1 MGQTQGIRIEAFGG
15 ADEVLQ
21 FGAVEVAEPGEGDLL
36 VAPEAAGVNFIDTY
50 QRSGLYPIPLPATLG
65 MEGAGTVLEVG
76 PGVTEFAVGDRVAWL
91 DVAGSYATQ
100 VVVPAGRAVHVPDGV
115 PAPMAAASMLQGVTA
130 HYLTTDTFPVRAGQT
145 VLVHAAAG
153 GVGLLLVQLAAAA
166 GARVLGTVGSAE
178 KAELARA
185 AGAHDVILYRN
196 QDVAPAVEQLVG
208 PHAVDVVYD
217 GVGRATFAA
226 SLDVLRRR
234 GMLVSFGNASG
245 PVEPVAPL
253 LLATK
258 GSLFLTRPMLVH
270 YVTETAELRRRAE
283 AVLSMVENRQ
293 LDVRIGGTFPLDQ
306 AAAAHQALEQRRT
319 TGKVI
324 LTP

>member
-1 MGQTQGIRIEAFGG
+1 MGQTQGISIDAFGG
-15 ADEVLQ
+15 ADVMR
-21 FGAVEVAEPGEGDLL
+21 FGPVEVAEPGEGDLL

-50 QRSGLYPIPLPATLG
+50 QRSGLYPITLPAVLG
-65 MEGAGTVLEVG
+65 MEGAGTVLEIG
-76 PGVTEFAVGDRVAWL
+76 PGVTDFAVGDRVAWL
-91 DVAGSYATQ
+91 DVAGSYAAR
-100 VVVPAGRAVHVPDGV
+100 VVVPAARAVPVPDGV
-115 PAPMAAASMLQGVTA
+115 TAPVAAASMLQGVTA
-130 HYLTTDTFPVRAGQT
+130 QYLTTDSHPVRAGQT

-166 GARVLGTVGSAE
+166 GARVLGTVGTPE

-185 AGAHDVILYRN
+185 AGAHEVILYRD
-196 QDVAPAVEQLVG
+196 QDVVASVEQLVG

-217 GVGRATFAA
+217 GVGQATFAA
-226 SLDVLRRR
+226 SLDVLRPR

-253 LLATK
+253 VLATK
-258 GSLFLTRPMLVH
+258 GSLFLTRPMLAH
-270 YVTETAELRRRAE
+270 HVTETDELRRRAG
-283 AVLSMVENRQ
+283 AVLGMVESRR

-306 AAAAHQALEQRRT
+306 ARAAHQALEQRRT

>member
-1 MGQTQGIRIEAFGG
+1 MGQTQGISIGAFGG
-15 ADEVLQ
+15 ADVMR
-21 FGAVEVAEPGEGDLL
+21 FGPVEVAEPGEGDLL

-50 QRSGLYPIPLPATLG
+50 QRSGLYPITLPAVLG
-65 MEGAGTVLEVG
+65 MEGAGTVLEIG
-76 PGVTEFAVGDRVAWL
+76 PGVTDFAVGDRVAWL
-91 DVAGSYATQ
+91 DVAGSYAAR
-100 VVVPAGRAVHVPDGV
+100 VVVPAGRAVPVPDGV
-115 PAPMAAASMLQGVTA
+115 TAPVAAASMLQGVTA
-130 HYLTTDTFPVRAGQT
+130 QYLTTDSYPVRAGQT

-166 GARVLGTVGSAE
+166 GARVLGTVGTPE

-185 AGAHDVILYRN
+185 AGAHEVILYRD
-196 QDVAPAVEQLVG
+196 QDVVTSVEQLVG

-217 GVGRATFAA
+217 GVGQATFAA
-226 SLDVLRRR
+226 SLDVLRPR

-253 LLATK
+253 VLATK
-258 GSLFLTRPMLVH
+258 GSLFLTRPMLAH
-270 YVTETAELRRRAE
+270 HVTETDELRRRAG
-283 AVLSMVENRQ
+283 AVLGMVESRR

-306 AAAAHQALEQRRT
+306 ARAAHQALEQRRT

>member
-1 MGQTQGIRIEAFGG
+1 MGQTQGISIGAFGG
-15 ADEVLQ
+15 ADVMR
-21 FGAVEVAEPGEGDLL
+21 FGPVEVAEPGEGDLL

-50 QRSGLYPIPLPATLG
+50 QRSGLYPITLPAVLG
-65 MEGAGTVLEVG
+65 MEGAGTVLEIG
-76 PGVTEFAVGDRVAWL
+76 PGVTDFAVGDRVAWL
-91 DVAGSYATQ
+91 DVAGSYAAR
-100 VVVPAGRAVHVPDGV
+100 VVVPAGRAVPVPDGV
-115 PAPMAAASMLQGVTA
+115 TAPVAAASMLQGVTA
-130 HYLTTDTFPVRAGQT
+130 QYLTTDSYPVRAGQT

-166 GARVLGTVGSAE
+166 GARVLGTVGTPE

-185 AGAHDVILYRN
+185 AGAHEVILYRD
-196 QDVAPAVEQLVG
+196 QDVVASVEQLVG

-217 GVGRATFAA
+217 GVGQATFAA
-226 SLDVLRRR
+226 SLDVLRPR

-253 LLATK
+253 VLATK
-258 GSLFLTRPMLVH
+258 GSLFLTRPMLAH
-270 YVTETAELRRRAE
+270 HVTETDELRRRAG
-283 AVLSMVENRQ
+283 AVLGMVESRR

-306 AAAAHQALEQRRT
+306 ARAAHQALEQRRT

>member
-1 MGQTQGIRIEAFGG
+1 MGQTQGISIDAFGG
-15 ADEVLQ
+15 ADVMR
-21 FGAVEVAEPGEGDLL
+21 FGPVEVAEPGEGDLL

-50 QRSGLYPIPLPATLG
+50 QRSGLYPITLPAVLG
-65 MEGAGTVLEVG
+65 MEGAGTVLEIG
-76 PGVTEFAVGDRVAWL
+76 PGVTDFAVGDRVAWL
-91 DVAGSYATQ
+91 DVAGSYAAR
-100 VVVPAGRAVHVPDGV
+100 VVVPAGRAVPVPDGV
-115 PAPMAAASMLQGVTA
+115 TAPVAAASMLQGVTA
-130 HYLTTDTFPVRAGQT
+130 QYLTTDSYPVRAGQT

-166 GARVLGTVGSAE
+166 GARVLGTVGTPE

-185 AGAHDVILYRN
+185 AGAHEVILYRD
-196 QDVAPAVEQLVG
+196 QDVVASVEQLVG

-217 GVGRATFAA
+217 GVGQATFAA
-226 SLDVLRRR
+226 SLDVLRPR

-253 LLATK
+253 VLATK
-258 GSLFLTRPMLVH
+258 GSLFLTRPMLAH
-270 YVTETAELRRRAE
+270 HVTETDELRRRAG
-283 AVLSMVENRQ
+283 AVLGMVESRR

-306 AAAAHQALEQRRT
+306 ARAAHQALEQRRT

>member
-1 MGQTQGIRIEAFGG
+1 MGQTQGISIDAFGG
-15 ADEVLQ
+15 ADVMR
-21 FGAVEVAEPGEGDLL
+21 FGPVEVAEPGEGDLL

-50 QRSGLYPIPLPATLG
+50 QRSGLYPITLPAVLG
-65 MEGAGTVLEVG
+65 MEGAGTVLEIG
-76 PGVTEFAVGDRVAWL
+76 PGVTDFAVGDLVAWL
-91 DVAGSYATQ
+91 DVPGSYAAR
-100 VVVPAGRAVHVPDGV
+100 VVVPAARAVPVPDGV
-115 PAPMAAASMLQGVTA
+115 TAPVAAASMLQGVTA
-130 HYLTTDTFPVRAGQT
+130 QYLTTDSHPVRAGQT

-166 GARVLGTVGSAE
+166 GARVLGTVGTPE

-185 AGAHDVILYRN
+185 AGAHEVILYRD
-196 QDVAPAVEQLVG
+196 QDVVASVEQLVG

-217 GVGRATFAA
+217 GVGQATFAA
-226 SLDVLRRR
+226 SLDVLRPR

-253 LLATK
+253 VLATK
-258 GSLFLTRPMLVH
+258 GSLFLTRPMLAH
-270 YVTETAELRRRAE
+270 HVTETDELRRRAG
-283 AVLSMVENRQ
+283 AVLGMVESRR

-306 AAAAHQALEQRRT
+306 ARAAHQALEQRRT

>member
-1 MGQTQGIRIEAFGG
+1 MGQTQGISIDAFGG
-15 ADEVLQ
+15 ADVMR
-21 FGAVEVAEPGEGDLL
+21 FGPVEVAEPGEGDLL

-50 QRSGLYPIPLPATLG
+50 QRSGLYPITLPAVLG
-65 MEGAGTVLEVG
+65 MEGAGTVLEIG
-76 PGVTEFAVGDRVAWL
+76 PGVTDFAVGDRVAWL
-91 DVAGSYATQ
+91 DVPGSYAAR
-100 VVVPAGRAVHVPDGV
+100 VVVPAARAVPVPDGV
-115 PAPMAAASMLQGVTA
+115 TAPVAAASMLQGVTA
-130 HYLTTDTFPVRAGQT
+130 QYLTTDSHPVRAGQT

-166 GARVLGTVGSAE
+166 GARVLGTVGTPE

-185 AGAHDVILYRN
+185 AGAHEVILYRD
-196 QDVAPAVEQLVG
+196 QDVVASVEQLVG

-217 GVGRATFAA
+217 GVGQATFAA
-226 SLDVLRRR
+226 SLDVLRPR

-253 LLATK
+253 VLATK
-258 GSLFLTRPMLVH
+258 GSLFLTRPMLAH
-270 YVTETAELRRRAE
+270 HVTETDELRRRAG
-283 AVLSMVENRQ
+283 AVLGMVESRR

-306 AAAAHQALEQRRT
+306 ARAAHQALEQRRT

>member
-1 MGQTQGIRIEAFGG
+1 MGQTQGISIDAFGG
-15 ADEVLQ
+15 ADVMR
-21 FGAVEVAEPGEGDLL
+21 FGPVEVAEPGEGDLL

-50 QRSGLYPIPLPATLG
+50 QRSGLYPITLPAVLG
-65 MEGAGTVLEVG
+65 MEGAGTVLEIG
-76 PGVTEFAVGDRVAWL
+76 PGVTDFAVGDRVAWL
-91 DVAGSYATQ
+91 DVAGSYAAR
-100 VVVPAGRAVHVPDGV
+100 VVVPAARAVPVPDGV
-115 PAPMAAASMLQGVTA
+115 TAPVAAASMLQGVTA
-130 HYLTTDTFPVRAGQT
+130 QYLTTDSYPVRAGQT

-166 GARVLGTVGSAE
+166 GARVLGTVGTPE

-185 AGAHDVILYRN
+185 AGAHEVILYRD
-196 QDVAPAVEQLVG
+196 QDVVASVEQLVG

-217 GVGRATFAA
+217 GVGQATFAA
-226 SLDVLRRR
+226 SLDVLRPR

-253 LLATK
+253 VLATK
-258 GSLFLTRPMLVH
+258 GSLFLTRPMLAH
-270 YVTETAELRRRAE
+270 HVTETDELRRRAG
-283 AVLSMVENRQ
+283 AVLGMVESRR

-306 AAAAHQALEQRRT
+306 ARAAHQALEQRRT